1 MLKGIINGEIEK
13 KTITQIYGPPGSGK
27 TNICIIAMIKFA
39 KNNQKVIYIDTEGSL
54 STERVKQIC
63 PQDSEGIFKN
73 TLLCEPY
80 TFEEQCNVIE
90 SLEAVENIGLI
101 IVDGI
106 SSLYRLELSNNV
118 FHNTELNRNLARQ
131 IHILNKIAKKNDT
144 AVLLTNQAKD
154 SIGYKSEPPTDYKN
168 KDFSEEN
175 ETNGKYGKY
184 GDLKSNKISPKNSYD
199 DSFEPTGG
207 KLLAY
212 WSKSILKLE
221 KFKNFRRLTLE
232 KHRFHKD
239 GEYIDF
245 QIVQHGLEELSENNE
260 SKDFKDSK
268 NDMKKQI
275 SLKNDS

>member
-1 MLKGIINGEIEK
+1 MLKGIIKGEIEK

-27 TNICIIAMIKFA
+27 TNICIIAMIKYA

-63 PQDSEGIFKN
+63 PQDSDGIFKN

-80 TFEEQCNVIE
+80 TFEEQCNIIE

-118 FHNTELNRNLARQ
+118 FHNTELNRNLAKQ

-154 SIGYKSEPPTDYKN
+154 SVNYKISDTDYNN
-168 KDFSEEN
+168 KDSSEN
-175 ETNGKYGKY
+175 EGKNHSFRNSKV
-184 GDLKSNKISPKNSYD
+184 KNSFD

-245 QIVQHGLEELSENNE
+245 QIVQQGLKELTGFNE
-260 SKDFKDSK
+260 SEKFKNSK
-268 NDMKKQI
+268 NELNNITNGIKDIKDIKDI
-275 SLKNDS
+275 KE